1 MRKLCF
7 YLMLL
12 STNASGQS
20 LLISGDYNGELKLA
34 YDKNTKQVTG
44 FYDSST
50 GVDEKTGNPKF
61 TCVFYIEGKLLKNKA
76 TIESYYPLDTTIIR
90 GELIVDAKEIK
101 IHLNSEQGGCW
112 NVQPFTDGSATFSMD
127 ESKQWIQVRYAI
139 RDRVYFYS
147 EKKESSKNKSY
158 ILKGNI
164 VYIEKIDQDWAY
176 CSYFGKRTTKGWI
189 KVNELNQLKSR

>member
-1 MRKLCF
+1 
-7 YLMLL
+7 MLL

-34 YDKNTKQVTG
+34 YDKTTKQVTG

-50 GVDEKTGNPKF
+50 GVDKQTGNPKF

-101 IHLNSEQGGCW
+101 IHLDSEHGGCW